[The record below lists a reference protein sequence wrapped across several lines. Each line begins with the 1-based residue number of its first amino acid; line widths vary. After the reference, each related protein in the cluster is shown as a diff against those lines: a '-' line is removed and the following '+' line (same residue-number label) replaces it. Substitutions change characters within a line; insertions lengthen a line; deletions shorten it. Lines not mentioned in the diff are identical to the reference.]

1 MTVPHLPTPLLRSRR
16 EWLADTLPWLGA
28 GMAVAALPSVV
39 RAAAPQGTAVEMWK
53 DPSCGCCQDWVE
65 HMQENGFSVTVHATG
80 NAAVRARLGLP
91 QRLGSCHTALVGGYL
106 LEGHVP
112 AADVKKLLKEKPK
125 ALGLTVP
132 GMPVGSPGMDGPEYK
147 GRKDAY
153 DVLLVSKNLMNKDVS
168 TSVFT
173 SYR

>member
-1 MTVPHLPTPLLRSRR
+1 MHHHTTTRRQWMT
-16 EWLADTLPWLGA
+16 AIA
-28 GMAVAALPSVV
+28 AAAACAALPAWASND
-39 RAAAPQGTAVEMWK
+39 RTVEVWK
-53 DPSCGCCQDWVE
+53 DPNCGCCQDWVE
-65 HMQENGFSVTVHATG
+65 HMQANGFTLTVHETG

-112 AADVKKLLKEKPK
+112 AADVKKLLQQKPK

-147 GRKDAY
+147 GRKDPY
-153 DVLLVSKNLMNKDVS
+153 DVLLATKNLMNSDVS
-168 TSVFT
+168 TRVFT